1 MTLVNPATNDERTGA
16 MAEKPAEVVVLDLHL
31 REIEAFAVLR
41 EMAGTESPD
50 GRPTRALA
58 VRCLAARVASQGTPD
73 AGADEFRR
81 ALAFSEYV
89 EWRIDGL
96 TQIGDALGLL

>member
-1 MTLVNPATNDERTGA
+1 MTLVNPATDNDRTGG
-16 MAEKPAEVVVLDLHL
+16 MAHQPAEVVAFDLHL

-41 EMAGTESPD
+41 EMAGTESPA

-58 VRCLAARVASQGTPD
+58 VRCLAARVASQGMPD
-73 AGADEFRR
+73 PGADDFRR